1 MQGKY
6 FVAGLCLSV
15 LAASAGAQ
23 SKGPTE
29 AQCRSLIDGM
39 LDTMKATPL
48 KTDKEKQGAREL
60 IERVEK
66 LVKGNRARGV
76 PECETYAAMAKI
88 IANQ

>member
-1 MQGKY
+1 MQGHPLI
-6 FVAGLCLSV
+6 AGLCLAV
-15 LAASAGAQ
+15 LAAGASAQ

-29 AQCRSLIDGM
+29 AQCRNLTDAM
-39 LDTMKATPL
+39 LDTMKSTPL
-48 KTDKEKQGAREL
+48 KTEKDKQGAREL

-88 IANQ
+88 IAHQ